1 MTIKNGIAY
10 PDGTDQS
17 ANFRHQT
24 VTGEN
29 GETLFFAPVR
39 IRNESDLKTFMV
51 DKTARWTLPFGHSAL
66 KYKVLYFM
74 TESEEMSED
83 FGIKTNSEQS
93 QENRMKRCLV
103 PGKRRP
109 LIPCPECNSCAKCPY
124 PEYRDKHEMQE
135 VVFDDEI
142 KVQRTRSTESP
153 DYHKLEVKWKIQGA
167 CKMMD
172 EQNPLFAKAIILK
185 EYNGYTVPEIAEIL
199 HCTEYDVRYYLRR
212 AIEIGKEFKKDY
224 YRSDWEE

>member
-29 GETLFFAPVR
+29 GEKLFFAPVR
-39 IRNESDLKTFMV
+39 IRNDNDLKTFMV
-51 DKTARWTLPFGHSAL
+51 DKSARWTLPFGHSAL

-83 FGIKTNSEQS
+83 FWMKINSEHS
-93 QENRMKRCLV
+93 RENRLKRCLV

-109 LIPCPECNSCAKCPY
+109 LIPCPECHSCAKCPY

-185 EYNGYTVPEIAEIL
+185 EYNGYTVSEIAEIL
-199 HCTEYDVRYYLRR
+199 HCTEYDVRYYLRK
-212 AIEIGKEFKKDY
+212 ATEIGKEFKKEY

>member
-10 PDGTDQS
+10 PDGTDQN

-39 IRNESDLKTFMV
+39 IRNDSDLKTFMV

-83 FGIKTNSEQS
+83 FWMKINSEHS

-109 LIPCPECNSCAKCPY
+109 LIPCPECNSCAKCPF

>member
-83 FGIKTNSEQS
+83 FWMKINSEHS
-93 QENRMKRCLV
+93 RENRLKRCLV